1 MHQIWIYLKW
11 VALGNNLGVCLLT
24 LLDMFIG
31 FLVINFLANKILLGR
46 KHKVKSLVNLYIV
59 PLKSHPES
67 LPTKILNEGAYCF
80 LTLDF
85 CWMLWIALQNVPII
99 PWSKELYPS
108 IQKRNIS
115 SSFILRNNGIL
126 ILARFPDFSC
136 TCQQ

>member
-1 MHQIWIYLKW
+1 M
-11 VALGNNLGVCLLT
+11 GNNLGVCLLT

-59 PLKSHPES
+59 PLKSHPKS

-85 CWMLWIALQNVPII
+85 C
-99 PWSKELYPS
+99 
-108 IQKRNIS
+108 
-115 SSFILRNNGIL
+115 
-126 ILARFPDFSC
+126 
-136 TCQQ
+136 